1 VLVIADE
8 VMCGFGR
15 TGRWFAIEHYNVKPQ
30 VMTMGKGVT
39 GGYFPMSITAVQET
53 DVEKVQQAQGDFP
66 HGGTFS
72 HHAVGAATALATL
85 EYLEKHDLIKASS
98 RLGTYLGLQLQK
110 ELAHLPCIGDVRGL
124 GMMWA
129 IEFVT
134 DRQTKEPFPPEKHFS
149 QRVCDQAFNQG
160 VILYPGTGSV
170 NGVSGDHLMVAP
182 PFVITEEQID
192 ELISILKEAVLDIWN
207 KNQ

>member
-15 TGRWFAIEHYNVKPQ
+15 TGRWFAIEHFDVKPQ
-30 VMTMGKGVT
+30 VITMGKGTT
-39 GGYFPMSITAVQET
+39 GGYFPLSITAVQQA
-53 DVEKVQQAQGDFP
+53 DVETVRQTQADFP

-98 RLGTYLGLQLQK
+98 RLGAYLGQRLHE
-110 ELAHLPCIGDVRGL
+110 ELATLPCVGDVRGL

-129 IEFVT
+129 VEFVT
-134 DRQTKEPFPPEKHFS
+134 DRQTKEPFPPQKHFA
-149 QRVCDQAFNQG
+149 QRVCDQAFDRG

-182 PFVITEEQID
+182 PFVIKEEQVD
-192 ELISILKEAVLDIWN
+192 EVISILKEAVLDIWN
-207 KNQ
+207 KDQ